1 MITYEYA
8 IFECFETMIFKYKL
22 EFVIVEWEEDDF
34 ECLFF
39 NLN

>member
-1 MITYEYA
+1 MVTYEYA
-8 IFECFETMIFKYKL
+8 IFDIFDNVVFKYKL
-22 EFVIVEWEEDDF
+22 ECLIVEWEEDDF